1 MNQERNAFEL
11 ALFLFV
17 KQFEKEN
24 LEKYIEELKALE
36 SKYDDD
42 SKEERQR
49 LRLLDILEKMLIYS
63 SNFTKKTQ

>member
-1 MNQERNAFEL
+1 LNQERNAFEL